1 MDLRATYL
9 QHILLFVRSSNP
21 NKHLLRTLLDD
32 WYAYDRQGSFLNQNG
47 RPRWLNK
54 PDPVKHLDVLNSM
67 DFISIKAHRVL
78 HGIADEQLVKEHA
91 IPIATLSKLLTD
103 RQPQTVEDIAGTLE
117 KHYRLGVLTHSEHDK
132 LAELGLRSKMPDGWH
147 SEDSAFARYEKAGI
161 APLNN
166 G

>member
-1 MDLRATYL
+1 
-9 QHILLFVRSSNP
+9 
-21 NKHLLRTLLDD
+21 
-32 WYAYDRQGSFLNQNG
+32 
-47 RPRWLNK
+47 
-54 PDPVKHLDVLNSM
+54 M
-67 DFISIKAHRVL
+67 DFISIKAFRVL

-117 KHYRLGVLTHSEHDK
+117 RHYRLGVLTHREHDK

-161 APLNN
+161 TPLNN